1 MSNVFLSDESI
12 WRKIK
17 RNESIDLCIFWVH
30 FLLLFSTFIIKFIIF
45 TNIMF
50 FLLFIIIAIGN
61 YQEYLK
67 NKETPLREIEPT
79 NVRQHM
85 FGNPYK
91 KDKHMVMVDEA
102 DLGEVMMK
110 PNANPMAKKAA
121 EVMNRSRKRKAGP
134 IRKDYVF
141 RRLSTNSYSSMS
153 SNDSS
158 DMDDS
163 RSMSD
168 TLSNISDSDENEL
181 TIDLGFNQPSVVEQ
195 DFMVNGHVQS
205 FINGENSDEADDVII
220 QSSPPILT
228 PSIGHQMNSSTLNAI
243 PLAPQVLTNAPFN
256 MNQPTPSTMPVQT
269 AIIGISPSYT
279 SPLLQQNGS
288 QTTAP
293 VQLHNQAHND
303 LNDAQEISKILQQCH
318 NGASTNSGSSSSNIS
333 IIISHSNSISHGNSN
348 SNGNGGILYEPIVST
363 SHLNQKTTNRS
374 DRDTTTS
381 RNDFEPPANLFAAVS
396 HSPHNHLTNITDNSS
411 ITHKKHEVQSNA
423 CNIVNI
429 EDDAHDRQEND
440 EEFKESIRENNLK
453 ARKIIFQDIRRPGRD
468 YSQLL
473 EHLDLIKGNLET
485 KLKFVQMCIEESQ
498 RFRRKKMAD
507 CIQEWWDKYVDRTN
521 NFNSIEFAT

>member
-1 MSNVFLSDESI
+1 MVFLY
-12 WRKIK
+12 
-17 RNESIDLCIFWVH
+17 NH
-30 FLLLFSTFIIKFIIF
+30 P
-45 TNIMF
+45 
-50 FLLFIIIAIGN
+50 IGN

-102 DLGEVMMK
+102 DLGEVMQK

-220 QSSPPILT
+220 QSSPPILP
-228 PSIGHQMNSSTLNAI
+228 PSIGHQMNSPTLNAI
-243 PLAPQVLTNAPFN
+243 PLAPQILTNAPFSL
-256 MNQPTPSTMPVQT
+256 NQPAPSTIPVPS
-269 AIIGISPSYT
+269 AIIGITQPYT
-279 SPLLQQNGS
+279 SPLLQQNGA
-288 QTTAP
+288 QTITP
-293 VQLHNQAHND
+293 VPLHNQAHND

-363 SHLNQKTTNRS
+363 SHLNQKPTNRS
-374 DRDTTTS
+374 ERDTTPS
-381 RNDFEPPANLFAAVS
+381 RNDFEPPSNLFATVS
-396 HSPHNHLTNITDNSS
+396 HSPQNHLTNSTENTSA
-411 ITHKKHEVQSNA
+411 THKGKPEVQSNS
-423 CNIVNI
+423 CNIVNFE
-429 EDDAHDRQEND
+429 EDILCRQEND

-473 EHLDLIKGNLET
+473 EHLNLIKGDLET
-485 KLKFVQMCIEESQ
+485 KLKFVEMCIGESQ
-498 RFRRKKMAD
+498 RFRRKKMGD
-507 CIQEWWDKYVDRTN
+507 CIREWFENKINCD
-521 NFNSIEFAT
+521 SIEK